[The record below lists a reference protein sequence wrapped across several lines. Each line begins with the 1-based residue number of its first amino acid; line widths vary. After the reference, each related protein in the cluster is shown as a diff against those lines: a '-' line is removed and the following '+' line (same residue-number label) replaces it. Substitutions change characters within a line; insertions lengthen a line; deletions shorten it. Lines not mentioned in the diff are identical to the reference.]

1 MLGHRGY
8 DVNSGFPSLSIEVVI
23 AASSYEGIGVLLRFD
38 AEHSEGSGC
47 PTRHEGCMGTSA
59 GTAESLIRLGLVK
72 DGQRSS
78 LPRHRTAMPRRVNQR
93 RPVSTDSPGDGALR
107 VGALRPGLDAAENT
121 LDKPAGA
128 IRCMLVLS
136 WCGTS

>member
-47 PTRHEGCMGTSA
+47 PSPSFESPSRIRLSA
-59 GTAESLIRLGLVK
+59 GATMVAWFGR
-72 DGQRSS
+72 
-78 LPRHRTAMPRRVNQR
+78 
-93 RPVSTDSPGDGALR
+93 
-107 VGALRPGLDAAENT
+107 
-121 LDKPAGA
+121 PAGRA
-128 IRCMLVLS
+128 PFLGHLRSHHSRNTGGILGVPRGIRNRKV
-136 WCGTS
+136 G